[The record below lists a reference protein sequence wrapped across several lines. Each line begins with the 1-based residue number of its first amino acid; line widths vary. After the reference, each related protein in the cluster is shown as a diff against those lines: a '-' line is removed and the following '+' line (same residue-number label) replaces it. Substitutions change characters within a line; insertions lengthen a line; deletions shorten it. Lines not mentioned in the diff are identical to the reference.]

1 MILLK
6 ERIKEIQEKYKSND
20 EEDEMFNSSGE
31 PESLGFIEEPELTDH
46 EVDEKF
52 QCISDSLEPCKSELS
67 NLEEELR
74 NLKRKFKTP
83 LELIALEKSDSSS
96 DMIDNNNVSD
106 SDKTQFKQKQSSRR
120 KGRTYQGDFYQ
131 ANEDDI
137 KHMVCDTKG
146 NKAMMCIE
154 VAINRFFDI

>member
-20 EEDEMFNSSGE
+20 DDELFNSSGE
-31 PESLGFIEEPELTDH
+31 PESLGFIEEPELDD

-52 QCISDSLEPCKSELS
+52 QCISDSLEPCKTELS

-83 LELIALEKSDSSS
+83 MEMIALEKSDS
-96 DMIDNNNVSD
+96 DIIDNNNISD
-106 SDKTQFKQKQSSRR
+106 DKSHFKQKQSSRR
-120 KGRTYQGDFYQ
+120 RVRTFRGDCYQ

-146 NKAMMCIE
+146 KFRTLN
-154 VAINRFFDI
+154 